1 MDGKIDN
8 KQFGGISG
16 TSTTDVLLEMVNKW
30 YESTGNLES
39 YVRVVMLD
47 FSKAFDLI
55 NHCLLLEKVQ
65 LYDLPEHII
74 RWMAAFLLDRS
85 QRVKRGK
92 HYSQSGLPNGGVP
105 QGTLSGPKCFLVYI
119 NDLETPVHLYK
130 YVDDS
135 TLFEVCERNGV
146 SLMQE
151 SVDIAAKWT
160 EENYMK
166 LNKEKSKEMI
176 ISFAKNGNF
185 RNTIPNIKIDGMD
198 VEQVDHA
205 KLLGV
210 TIFHDLSW
218 NKHVENIV
226 KNAGKRLYML
236 YQLKRS
242 GISQS
247 DLVTVYLS
255 VVRHVLLYM
264 LVLCGTQIYNN
275 TCQTISNRY
284 RKEL

>member
-1 MDGKIDN
+1 MSIEKDIRPISLTPIAAKVFESIVMKWIDEKMDGKIDN

-30 YESTGNLES
+30 YEATGNMDS

-55 NHCLLLEKVQ
+55 NHCLLIEKLQ
-65 LYDLPEHII
+65 LYDLPEHVI
-74 RWMAAFLLDRS
+74 RWVAAFLLDRN
-85 QRVKRGK
+85 QRVQIGK

-151 SVDIAAKWT
+151 SVDIASKWT

-166 LNKEKSKEMI
+166 LNNEKSKE
-176 ISFAKNGNF
+176 ISFAK
-185 RNTIPNIKIDGMD
+185 
-198 VEQVDHA
+198 
-205 KLLGV
+205 KLQ
-210 TIFHDLSW
+210 LSA
-218 NKHVENIV
+218 HH
-226 KNAGKRLYML
+226 
-236 YQLKRS
+236 
-242 GISQS
+242 
-247 DLVTVYLS
+247 T
-255 VVRHVLLYM
+255 
-264 LVLCGTQIYNN
+264 
-275 TCQTISNRY
+275 
-284 RKEL
+284 

>member
-1 MDGKIDN
+1 
-8 KQFGGISG
+8 
-16 TSTTDVLLEMVNKW
+16 
-30 YESTGNLES
+30 
-39 YVRVVMLD
+39 
-47 FSKAFDLI
+47 
-55 NHCLLLEKVQ
+55 
-65 LYDLPEHII
+65 
-74 RWMAAFLLDRS
+74 MAAFLLDRS
-85 QRVKRGK
+85 QRVKIGK

-105 QGTLSGPKCFLVYI
+105 QGTLSGPKCFLVHI

-135 TLFEVCERNGV
+135 TLFEVGLCERNGV

-176 ISFAKNGNF
+176 ISFAKNCNF

-210 TIFHDLSW
+210 TISHDLSW

-226 KNAGKRLYML
+226 KKGREKIVHA
-236 YQLKRS
+236 
-242 GISQS
+242 
-247 DLVTVYLS
+247 VS
-255 VVRHVLLYM
+255 VE
-264 LVLCGTQIYNN
+264 
-275 TCQTISNRY
+275 TCRN
-284 RKEL
+284 

>member
-30 YESTGNLES
+30 YEATDNLDS

-47 FSKAFDLI
+47 VSKAFDLI
-55 NHCLLLEKVQ
+55 NHCLLIEKLQ

-74 RWMAAFLLDRS
+74 RWMAAFLLDIN
-85 QRVKRGK
+85 QRVKIGK
-92 HYSQSGLPNGGVP
+92 HYSQSGLPDGGVP
-105 QGTLSGPKCFLVYI
+105 QGTLSGPKCFLIYI

-151 SVDIAAKWT
+151 SVDIASKWT

-166 LNKEKSKEMI
+166 LNNEKSKEMI
-176 ISFAKNGNF
+176 FSFAK
-185 RNTIPNIKIDGMD
+185 KW
-198 VEQVDHA
+198 Q
-205 KLLGV
+205 
-210 TIFHDLSW
+210 LSA
-218 NKHVENIV
+218 HH
-226 KNAGKRLYML
+226 
-236 YQLKRS
+236 
-242 GISQS
+242 
-247 DLVTVYLS
+247 T
-255 VVRHVLLYM
+255 
-264 LVLCGTQIYNN
+264 
-275 TCQTISNRY
+275 
-284 RKEL
+284 